1 MEDRNYYAIFD
12 NQNNAI
18 TGIGLNKRKLTQV
31 RKCLIDYLLDG
42 SFSEEGEQSI
52 RNNSL
57 EELLNYYE
65 FGLLKSRTP
74 FEIYV
79 LFIIG

>member
-1 MEDRNYYAIFD
+1 MEDKKYYAIFD

-18 TGIGLNKRKLTQV
+18 TSIALNKRKLTQV
-31 RKCLIDYLLDG
+31 KKCLITYLLDG
-42 SFSEEGEQSI
+42 SFSEEGEDYI

-65 FGLLKSRTP
+65 FSLLEGEKP
-74 FEIYV
+74 FEN
-79 LFIIG
+79 